1 MNDNQSLTGR
11 PDFRPSLGTAK
22 PAQVARLNQHVV
34 TPDGPSSDLM
44 GLIQGLG
51 TLNPTLQKIY
61 DTDRTLTRME
71 NVEEGLALAAKAK
84 GDPRDVL
91 TGAPV
96 ELPATAGP
104 AYSSVTRD
112 TYRYARTQQ
121 AAMAISQDIAGEYE
135 ASKDLPDFNA
145 KAFLAD
151 KRQAALAGLTDPH
164 QVAIVGEHLTQLE
177 ARIGTADQ
185 ARLVKR
191 QAERSKSTLFSLTEQ
206 ALDPLMEPEHI
217 AERSNWL
224 LTQGAGLQV
233 LPEEAGKAIL
243 RRVRSMA
250 GDRPELFDAFDVPD
264 AEGKTLRSKFPELSE
279 EIDTGR
285 RQAEAARTKAIHEA
299 TEADRFDSTVLWQ
312 GHVRERPEWV
322 IAPEGQDALRS
333 MIAPTGF
340 TAAQAASMT
349 AAAHSELAQRQH
361 GSEVLQAARMGILGH
376 YADDKQQKALEE
388 LQGPNMQQLWAIG
401 AGHGDMTPEQ
411 RQRAIQAIA
420 EQTLEVQRQTGAT
433 VAVRSLEHFLNT
445 SVTTLPNADGPA
457 PGFLAS
463 AEMFKA
469 LAANPQFRATHFKD
483 KASDLM
489 QTYNSLRMEEG
500 LDEKTAYARAYEVN
514 SPEAKER
521 AQKLVDSPEFRKKS
535 ADMATKVMG
544 STSYVFGLFGTG
556 EPTNTAQLQ
565 GALSE
570 KVKEVARQNP
580 HLPDSVILTKA
591 QAWLTTSYILDETS
605 QMAFRVPPGM
615 AASGLQPVISE
626 HSKNLTAELKK
637 AGVIS
642 SESRLFYYPVG
653 DSRLMNVVAIDDQGT
668 QKLVKQVDAG
678 NLQNAFYIKKNL
690 QKTEAEALSSALLA
704 AREGKPVTVDP
715 LLIEKGKSSGFLK
728 GEHVR
733 ALTEARTKATFAAH
747 AGNPAFNLQPPTG
760 NNTIK
765 PKMDKQ
771 ATVDQA
777 MDFAFSNSLG
787 VANHMD
793 LAASLVTVREGVVLS
808 AYGDPNAAAGLNIG
822 AGYNLK
828 GNAKTVNEDLRA
840 VGVPAERLA
849 DVKEGR
855 ASLTGDQV
863 KALTKLTLKRF
874 EPEVIKVAE
883 RTKPGLWASLT
894 AQQKAVMLDVAYQTG
909 DASQYAKGWA
919 ALAAGNSE
927 AFKAE
932 LKTYYTNHKGER
944 VEDARS
950 LDLRSTLLQ
959 GPSAWKARLKV
970 ASK

>member
-11 PDFRPSLGTAK
+11 PEFRPSLGSAK
-22 PAQVARLNQHVV
+22 SASVARMNQHVV
-34 TPDGPSSDLM
+34 TPEGPSADLM
-44 GLIQGLG
+44 GLVQGLQA
-51 TLNPTLQKIY
+51 LNPELQKMHSAY
-61 DTDRTLTRME
+61 LEQGREAATD
-71 NVEEGLALAAKAK
+71 LARANEAKLQAEQ
-84 GDPRDVL
+84 RDAL
-91 TGAPV
+91 TGAEIEIPAEV
-96 ELPATAGP
+96 PPAFSGVYRDSFKNLLTQRAAVSTAQEL
-104 AYSSVTRD
+104 
-112 TYRYARTQQ
+112 
-121 AAMAISQDIAGEYE
+121 AGEYD
-135 ASKDLPDFNA
+135 ANKDLPDFNV
-145 KAFLAD
+145 KAFLAE

-164 QVAIVGEHLTQLE
+164 QVSIMDHHLTQME
-177 ARIGTADQ
+177 ARIGSAEQ
-185 ARLVKR
+185 ARLMKR
-191 QAERSKSTLFSLTEQ
+191 HEQERKSALFTLTEQ
-206 ALDPLMEPEHI
+206 SLDANMAPDLL
-217 AERSNWL
+217 AERANWL
-224 LTQGAGLQV
+224 MTQASALQV
-233 LPEEAGKAIL
+233 MPEEAGKAL
-243 RRVRSMA
+243 VRRFRTIA
-250 GDRPELFDAFDVPD
+250 GERPEMFDAFDQPD

-279 EIDTGR
+279 EIDAGR

-299 TEADRFDSTVLWQ
+299 TEANRFDSAVLWQ
-312 GHVRERPEWV
+312 DHVQQRPEWV
-322 IAPEGQDALRS
+322 VSEEGKEALRS
-333 MIAPTGF
+333 TISPTGF
-340 TAAQAASMT
+340 TAEKAASYYH
-349 AAAHSELAQRQH
+349 AAQSELAQRR
-361 GSEVLQAARMGILGH
+361 LKDDILADAAKGILGH
-376 YADDKQQKALEE
+376 YPDEKQQGALED
-388 LQGPNMQQLWAIG
+388 LSGGFMKQTWAIW

-411 RQRAIQAIA
+411 RQRAIQAMA
-420 EQTLEVQRQTGAT
+420 EQALALQKQTGAT
-433 VAVRSLEHFLNT
+433 VAIRSLEHLLNT
-445 SVTTLPNADGPA
+445 SVTTLPNADGPT

-463 AEMFKA
+463 AELFKA
-469 LAANPQFRATHFKD
+469 LAANPQFRAMHFKD

-521 AQKLVDSPEFRKKS
+521 AQKLVDSPEFKKKS

-544 STSYVFGLFGTG
+544 ATSYVFGLFGTG

-565 GALSE
+565 GALAE

-591 QAWLTTSYILDETS
+591 QAWLSTSFIMDETS
-605 QMAFRVPPGM
+605 QMAFRVPTGM

-642 SESRLFYYPVG
+642 SDSRLFYYPVG
-653 DSRLMNVVAIDDQGT
+653 DSRLMNVVAIDDHGV

-760 NNTIK
+760 NNTLK
-765 PKMDKQ
+765 PK
-771 ATVDQA
+771 VDQQTTVGQA
-777 MDFAFSNSLG
+777 LDFAFSNSLG

-793 LAASLVTVREGVVLS
+793 LAASLTTVREGVVLS
-808 AYGDPNAAAGLNIG
+808 AYGDPAKGAGMNIG

-828 GNAKTVNEDLRA
+828 ANAKTVDADLRS

-863 KALTKLTLKRF
+863 KALTKLALKRF
-874 EPEVIKVAE
+874 EPQVIKVAE
-883 RTKPGLWASLT
+883 SVKPGLWASLT

-909 DASQYAKGWA
+909 DAAQYRKAWA
-919 ALAAGNSE
+919 ALAAGKGDD
-927 AFKAE
+927 FKAE
-932 LKTYYTNHKGER
+932 LKTYYTNQKGER

-970 ASK
+970 ASR

>member
-11 PDFRPSLGTAK
+11 PEFRPSLGSAK
-22 PAQVARLNQHVV
+22 SASVARMNQHVV
-34 TPDGPSSDLM
+34 TPEGPSSDLL
-44 GLIQGLG
+44 GLVQGLQA
-51 TLNPTLQKIY
+51 LNPELQKMHNAY
-61 DTDRTLTRME
+61 LEQGRTDA
-71 NVEEGLALAAKAK
+71 VEQAQVADAKAPT
-84 GDPRDVL
+84 DARDAL
-91 TGAPV
+91 TGAEV
-96 ELPATAGP
+96 EVPETVPPAFNGVYRE
-104 AYSSVTRD
+104 AYRNM
-112 TYRYARTQQ
+112 RTQR
-121 AAMAISQDIAGEYE
+121 AALSISQEIAGEYE
-135 ASKDLPDFNA
+135 ANKGLPDFNA
-145 KAFLAD
+145 KAFLAE

-164 QVAIVGEHLTQLE
+164 QVGILDHHLTQLE
-177 ARIGTADQ
+177 TRIGAAEQT
-185 ARLVKR
+185 RLLKR
-191 QAERSKSTLFSLTEQ
+191 HEEERKSTLFTLTEQ

-217 AERSNWL
+217 AERGNWL
-224 LTQGAGLQV
+224 MTKAGEMQV
-233 LPEEAGKAIL
+233 LPADAGRAL
-243 RRVRSMA
+243 VRRVRSMA

-322 IAPEGQDALRS
+322 ISPEGQDALRS
-333 MIAPTGF
+333 QISPTGF

-349 AAAHSELAQRQH
+349 AAAYSELAQRQH

-376 YADDKQQKALEE
+376 YSEDKQQKALEE

-411 RQRAIQAIA
+411 RQQAIQAIA

-445 SVTTLPNADGPA
+445 SVTTLPNADGPT

-521 AQKLVDSPEFRKKS
+521 AAKLVESPEFKKKS

-544 STSYVFGLFGTG
+544 ATSYVFGLFGTG

-565 GALSE
+565 GALAE

-591 QAWLTTSYILDETS
+591 QAWLSTSFIMDETS
-605 QMAFRVPPGM
+605 QMAFRVPTGM

-626 HSKNLTAELKK
+626 HSKNLTADLKK

-642 SESRLFYYPVG
+642 SDSRLFYYPVG

-760 NNTIK
+760 NNTLK
-765 PKMDKQ
+765 PK
-771 ATVDQA
+771 VDQQTTVGQA
-777 MDFAFSNSLG
+777 LDFAFSNSLG

-793 LAASLVTVREGVVLS
+793 LAASLTTVREGVVLS
-808 AYGDPNAAAGLNIG
+808 AYGDPAKGAGMNIG

-828 GNAKTVNEDLRA
+828 GNAKTVDADLRS

-863 KALTKLTLKRF
+863 
-874 EPEVIKVAE
+874 
-883 RTKPGLWASLT
+883 
-894 AQQKAVMLDVAYQTG
+894 
-909 DASQYAKGWA
+909 
-919 ALAAGNSE
+919 
-927 AFKAE
+927 
-932 LKTYYTNHKGER
+932 
-944 VEDARS
+944 
-950 LDLRSTLLQ
+950 
-959 GPSAWKARLKV
+959 
-970 ASK
+970 